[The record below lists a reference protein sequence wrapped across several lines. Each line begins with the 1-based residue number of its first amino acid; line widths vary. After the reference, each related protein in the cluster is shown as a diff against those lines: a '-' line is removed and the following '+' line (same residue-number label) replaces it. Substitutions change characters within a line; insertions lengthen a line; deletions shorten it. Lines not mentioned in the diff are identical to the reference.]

1 MKQLSREKKGTFLRA
16 SVSNVCNFS
25 CQYCPTDLGMENHT
39 PKCINAPLLRADE
52 YVNNMKLLA
61 QHGFETISFT
71 GGEPLL
77 AKDID
82 KIIMGCRPLFKI
94 MELTTNGS
102 RLLANMEL
110 IKEYIDVLK
119 ISIDAVDS
127 DLRVKITNN
136 PEAAQ
141 TLDVIEECCKGGI
154 KTIGLNFVYMKQ
166 NADELPKLVN
176 FVKRLKEKYKI
187 NIYISVLDLYYSKER
202 REFWKEQFVN
212 LELLRNDMRKRG
224 LTVNH
229 RLRVGC
235 DSYNCEWNGVIVN
248 MKDSISCT
256 HRNTMCEKCS
266 EYCQEGIY
274 SLKHSA
280 SGWISTC
287 PSNNPEL
294 GSLLSGENVHEIIDK
309 YIDIINTS
317 TRSTC
322 TGEEFIIRNDL
333 QEVIGNE
340 SDTAF
345 TEGKS
350 NKVSRTNESD

>member
-16 SVSNVCNFS
+16 SVNDVCNFS
-25 CQYCPTDLGMENHT
+25 CQYCATDLGMENHT
-39 PKCINAPLLRADE
+39 PKCLNAPLLSADE

-61 QHGFETISFT
+61 KQGFETISFT

-82 KIIMGCRPLFKI
+82 KIIIGCRPLFKT
-94 MELTTNGS
+94 MEITTNGS
-102 RLLANMEL
+102 RLLANTEL
-110 IKEYIDVLK
+110 VKEYIDVLK

-127 DLRVKITNN
+127 DLRVKITKNL
-136 PEAAQ
+136 EAAK
-141 TLDVIEECCKGGI
+141 TLAVIEECCKCGI

-166 NADELPKLVN
+166 NADELPKLVD
-176 FVKRLKEKYKI
+176 FVKRLKEEYKT
-187 NIYISVLDLYYSKER
+187 NIYISVLDLYYSKGN

-212 LELLRNDMRKRG
+212 LEQLRNNMKRRG
-224 LTVNH
+224 ITINH

-235 DSYNCEWNGVIVN
+235 DSYNCVWNGVVVN

-256 HRNTMCEKCS
+256 HRNAMCEKCS

-287 PSNNPEL
+287 PSNNPKL
-294 GSLLSGENVHEIIDK
+294 GSLFVGENIHEIIDK
-309 YIDIINTS
+309 YIDIINDI
-317 TRSTC
+317 TRVDY
-322 TGEEFIIRNDL
+322 TGDEFFIRNDL
-333 QEVIGNE
+333 
-340 SDTAF
+340 
-345 TEGKS
+345 
-350 NKVSRTNESD
+350 